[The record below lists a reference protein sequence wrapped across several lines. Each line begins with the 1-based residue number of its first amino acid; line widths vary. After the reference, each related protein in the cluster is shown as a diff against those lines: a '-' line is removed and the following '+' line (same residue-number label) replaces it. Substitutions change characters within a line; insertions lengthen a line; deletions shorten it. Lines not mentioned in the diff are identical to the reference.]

1 MKIKIG
7 LTTNIIHFKIKEYN
21 MLKEPDKNKVKIVA
35 DSSCDKLTIPGIDFE
50 SVPLT
55 ISTDERIFRDNKDID
70 LENMLKYFASYRG
83 RSYTSCP
90 GIDDWLRCYDG
101 ADVLYV
107 VVLSSGISGTYSTAV
122 AATNIYKETH
132 PEAKVRV
139 FDTRSA
145 GPQVHLLVDKIAE
158 CVRDGMDFEE
168 VCNLADDY
176 LKHTR
181 VFFSLES
188 FHNFAQNGRVNKT
201 VAKFAGVLGIHIMAT
216 ASLDGK
222 IEILKKCRGSKAT
235 LRGFLDCMKNAGYT
249 GGKCYIAHCK
259 NPTFANEVSSE
270 ICKIYPNA
278 KVSIYKTRGL
288 CSYYAEKGG
297 ILLSC
302 ECEKIYK

>member
-1 MKIKIG
+1 
-7 LTTNIIHFKIKEYN
+7 
-21 MLKEPDKNKVKIVA
+21 MLKKPDKNKVKIVA
-35 DSSCDKLTIPGIDFE
+35 DSSCDNLTVSGIDFE

-55 ISTDERIFRDNKDID
+55 ISTNERIFRDNKDID
-70 LENMLKYFASYRG
+70 VENMLKYFSSYHG

-90 GIDDWLRCYDG
+90 GIDDWLRCYGG

-107 VVLSSGISGTYSTAV
+107 VVLSSGISGAYSTAV
-122 AATNIYKETH
+122 AAANIYKETH

-139 FDTRSA
+139 FDTHSA
-145 GPQVHLLVDKIAE
+145 GPQVRLLVDKIAE
-158 CVRDGMDFEE
+158 CVRNGMKFEE
-168 VCNLADDY
+168 VCKLADDY
-176 LKHTR
+176 LKR
-181 VFFSLES
+181 IRIFFSLES

-201 VAKFAGVLGIHIMAT
+201 IARFAGVLGIHIMAT

-235 LRGFLDCMKNAGYT
+235 LRGFIDCMKNAGYT

-259 NPTFANEVSSE
+259 NPDFASEISSE
-270 ICKIYPNA
+270 ICKIYPSA
-278 KVSIYKTRGL
+278 KISIYKTRGL

-302 ECEKIYK
+302 ECKKIYE